1 MEIIGSGGYGMVVS
15 SENEVFKLFYDI
27 NGCTEMLY
35 ESDIQTKLREIMIN
49 LNNKEKNNMNF
60 LGINIPKIVKVYNK
74 TISLEIN
81 NKNQSFLCG
90 ILMER
95 ITPPEIDGSG
105 TVFPKN
111 EQIHIGLGL
120 KVDCNQSWI
129 CENGITRGF
138 YSNTQMLETI
148 INEYGSENKIIGLES
163 ENEVEK
169 FMAKISY
176 TLGKVYREAFDSGYK
191 LFDVEIVL
199 GVSNSKNLNNQ
210 NPLTINMIDFGKV
223 IEIKNSTNFENLLT
237 KAEDYYYDTS
247 YMGLV
252 SDSYVP
258 HKNHNDKYWEDF
270 YKGFF
275 NEV

>member
-15 SENEVFKLFYDI
+15 SGNEVFKLFYDI
-27 NGCTEMLY
+27 NGCSEMLY
-35 ESDIQTKLREIMIN
+35 ESDIQEKLREIMLN

-60 LGINIPKIVKVYNK
+60 LGINIPKIFKVYNK
-74 TISLEIN
+74 TISLKLDIPYP
-81 NKNQSFLCG
+81 NKKQSFLCG

-95 ITPPEIDGSG
+95 IIPPKIDG
-105 TVFPKN
+105 FPKN

-138 YSNTQMLETI
+138 YSNTEMLETI
-148 INEYGSENKIIGLES
+148 INEYKTENKIFGLES

-169 FMAKISY
+169 FMTKLSY

-199 GVSNSKNLNNQ
+199 GVSDSKN
-210 NPLTINMIDFGKV
+210 LTINMIDFGKV
-223 IEIKNSTNFENLLT
+223 IKFKSSTNFQNLIT
-237 KAEDYYYDTS
+237 KPEDYYYDTS

-258 HKNHNDKYWEDF
+258 HKNRNDKYWENF
-270 YKGFF
+270 YEGFF
-275 NEV
+275 IEI